1 MSPEVIVI
9 GSGPAGVHAAQALVD
24 QGIKVTMVDG
34 GESAPRV
41 LTEPVTSWTHMR
53 KTKTD
58 QWRWFLGEDLSG
70 IPVEGLKG
78 GLGGGMTS
86 GNRKFV
92 LSRTEEA
99 LPVKTTDVPLVQ
111 TLAEGGLG
119 AVWGATSAY
128 LSDAMLEQMGLPVA
142 DMQEHYRAV
151 TKRIGVSGPPSVY
164 GTQPAL
170 PLDHHAE
177 AMHNAYEAQKPWWDE
192 SGMKLGQPHSA
203 VLTENL
209 GDRHASSTFDMD
221 YYSDAGKSVYRPQWT
236 LEQLKKNP
244 LFTYQPHVLVEAI
257 RERDDGVVIEG
268 RSLAAWSQGHAQIVH
283 GTHAVLCAGAV
294 NSARI
299 LLASLDKHDPVP
311 FVAKSHA
318 FIAGLR
324 LQALGKG
331 GPEHRMSSCQLVM
344 EEAPYTPSSF
354 CAQLYS
360 YRSLL
365 LFRLLGSLPLPT
377 PLAMKAAAL
386 LSPALVIADVRF
398 ATPTPNATL
407 QWTGDMLD
415 VKSIATEESRKEAHA
430 TLARVRAGLRKS
442 GVTPVKTMLL
452 PVGSSSHY
460 GCTIPVNGS
469 VLGCDADGQ
478 VHGMSRTLVADA
490 SMFVTLP
497 AHPHTLTIMANANRI
512 GTILGNRLR

>member
-9 GSGPAGVHAAQALVD
+9 GSGPAGVHAAQALLE

-34 GESAPRV
+34 GEVAPRI
-41 LTEPVTSWTHMR
+41 LTEPVTSWAHMR
-53 KTKTD
+53 KTKPD
-58 QWRWFLGEDLSG
+58 QWRWFLGEDLSA

-86 GNRKFV
+86 GNRKF
-92 LSRTEEA
+92 STARTEEA
-99 LPVKTTDVPLVQ
+99 LPLKSPDVPLVQ

-128 LSDAMLEQMGLPVA
+128 LSDVMLEHMGLPA
-142 DMQEHYRAV
+142 SDMQEHYRIV

-177 AMHNAYEAQKPWWDE
+177 AMQGAYEKNKTWWE
-192 SGMKLGQPHSA
+192 QSGMRLAQPHAA

-209 GDRHASSTFDMD
+209 GDRQASGTLDMD

-244 LFTYQPHVLVEAI
+244 LFTYQPHMLVEAI

-268 RSLAAWSQGHAQIVH
+268 RSLATWSQGRTHIVH

-294 NSARI
+294 NTARV
-299 LLASLDKHDPVP
+299 LLASVEKTDPAP

-318 FIAGLR
+318 FIAGIR
-324 LQALGKG
+324 IKALGSS
-331 GPEHRMSSCQLVM
+331 GPDHRTSLCQLVM
-344 EEAPYTPSSF
+344 EDAPYTPSSF

-365 LFRLLGSLPLPT
+365 LFRLMSSLPLPA
-377 PLAMKAAAL
+377 PLSLKAAAL
-386 LSPALVIADVRF
+386 LSPGLVIADVRF
-398 ATPTPNATL
+398 ATPKPNAAL
-407 QWTGDMLD
+407 QWKGDMLH
-415 VKSIATEESRKEAHA
+415 VHSLETEESLDEAED
-430 TLARVRAGLRKS
+430 TLTRVRAGLRKS
-442 GVTPVKTMLL
+442 GVMPVKTMML

-460 GCTIPVNGS
+460 GSSVPVDGS
-469 VLGCDADGQ
+469 ALGCDTNGK
-478 VHGMSRTLVADA
+478 VHGMNRTFVADA
-490 SMFVTLP
+490 SMFKTLP

-512 GTILGNRLR
+512 GTILGQQLR